1 MALTALVAIPIALF
15 SAALMG
21 MAIQRGATCMVAA
34 VDEAV
39 CERQLGRALALAE
52 AALWVG
58 GLIMAAQ
65 IAGLLGMA
73 PNSYAV
79 SGRTVLGGM
88 LLGMGAWLNQACV
101 FGAIARI
108 GSGQWAWLA
117 TPIGFFLGCLLPIER
132 PEALGHS
139 ASPAQAIPVFLAF
152 SALALWRIVEAARA
166 QDLLAHLWHPHRA
179 TLLIAITFVSTLLTV
194 GMWAYTDALAAITRA
209 MDGRI
214 GLRGV
219 MVLALLAGA
228 ILGGWFA
235 GKLRWV
241 RPTAATILRCLT
253 GGALMGVGGSLVPG
267 SNDGLIMIGLPLLQP
282 HAWLA
287 VATMILAIAAPLAIA
302 RHVRRP
308 ALA

>member
-1 MALTALVAIPIALF
+1 
-15 SAALMG
+15 MG
-21 MAIQRGATCMVAA
+21 LAIQRGATCMVAA

-39 CERQLGRALALAE
+39 RERRLGRALALAE

-58 GLIMAAQ
+58 GLIVAAQ
-65 IAGLLGMA
+65 IAGLLAMA
-73 PNSYAV
+73 PGSYAV
-79 SGRTVLGGM
+79 SGWTVLGGM
-88 LLGMGAWLNQACV
+88 LLGIGAWLNQACV

-139 ASPAQAIPVFLAF
+139 ASPAQAISVFLAF
-152 SALALWRIVEAARA
+152 AALALWRVVEAARA
-166 QDLLAHLWHPHRA
+166 RNLLAHLWHPHRA

-194 GMWAYTDALAAITRA
+194 GLWAYTDALAAIARA
-209 MDGRI
+209 MDARI

-219 MVLALLAGA
+219 MVLALLGGA

-235 GKLRWV
+235 GKLRWQT
-241 RPTAATILRCLT
+241 PTPANILRCLG
-253 GGALMGVGGSLVPG
+253 GGALMGAGAMFVPG
-267 SNDGLIMIGLPLLQP
+267 SNDGLILIGLPLLQP

-287 VATMILAIAAPLAIA
+287 IATMILTIAAPIVLA
-302 RHVRRP
+302 RHFRGSAP
-308 ALA
+308 A